1 MAGSDADV
9 AVDDDAL
16 YVLTAVLLTP
26 AKFPSVLGDDYPEAC
41 AALGLVPI
49 VDGYGLVL
57 GQDSTGAR
65 WTVVTDDV
73 SLVAVAIASWDCGM
87 EYELSPDDSTVVSAL
102 PGWPL
107 AVAVAA
113 PGIPAPHDPEP
124 DPDDPHVL
132 VLSPPDTTTW
142 GPAQR
147 RLGAD
152 EIALQ
157 WAMWRAQID
166 DDAFVTGGEGS
177 GSGEES
183 GSGAGSDSAGEGE
196 AAEGPERPGASEDVE
211 SSGTAAAEGTVSD
224 AYAGTDTDADSDRNS
239 GGAADA
245 AGTDAPSDRADSAND
260 SAADAETTQATTEAT
275 AEESADSDTA
285 ENQTADENA
294 APDEAHAP
302 TRVGAPED
310 TTGRPDTPSEG
321 TADQPGTAPE
331 ATADQ
336 PDPAGPGTAASG
348 SAIRRVLAEVRA
360 YIDTPPPLGRVRSAF
375 ATGEARTLRADGPGW
390 SMVARTDDIAFVLLD
405 EEPGEVLPVGR
416 GPELPG
422 LLEALDK
429 MAVRPS

>member
-1 MAGSDADV
+1 MAATDDTV
-9 AVDDDAL
+9 ATDDDAL

-41 AALGLVPI
+41 AALGLPPLAA
-49 VDGYGLVL
+49 GYGLVL
-57 GQDSTGAR
+57 GQDSAGAR

-87 EYELSPDDSTVVSAL
+87 EYDLSPDERTVVAAL

-113 PGIPAPHDPEP
+113 PGVPSPHDPEP
-124 DPDDPHVL
+124 DPEQPDQAPL
-132 VLSPPDTTTW
+132 APPQSDSW

-157 WAMWRAQID
+157 WAAWREQID
-166 DDAFVTGGEGS
+166 DANFATDGGTDDGTVGDGATGGSAET
-177 GSGEES
+177 EPTV
-183 GSGAGSDSAGEGE
+183 GADGEGPVGGDRPE
-196 AAEGPERPGASEDVE
+196 AATS
-211 SSGTAAAEGTVSD
+211 
-224 AYAGTDTDADSDRNS
+224 
-239 GGAADA
+239 
-245 AGTDAPSDRADSAND
+245 APL
-260 SAADAETTQATTEAT
+260 
-275 AEESADSDTA
+275 
-285 ENQTADENA
+285 
-294 APDEAHAP
+294 
-302 TRVGAPED
+302 
-310 TTGRPDTPSEG
+310 TGV
-321 TADQPGTAPE
+321 
-331 ATADQ
+331 
-336 PDPAGPGTAASG
+336 
-348 SAIRRVLAEVRA
+348 RRVLAEARA
-360 YIDTPPPLGRVRSAF
+360 YVETPPPLGRVRSSF
-375 ATGEARTLRADGPGW
+375 ASGEARTLRADGPGW